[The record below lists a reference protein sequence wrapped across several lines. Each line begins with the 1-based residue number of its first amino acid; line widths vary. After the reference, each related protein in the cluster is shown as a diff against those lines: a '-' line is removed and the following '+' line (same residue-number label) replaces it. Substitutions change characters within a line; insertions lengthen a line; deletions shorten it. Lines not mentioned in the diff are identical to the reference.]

1 MHLCLLYE
9 KCLSWHL
16 SRHRST
22 HHFQKNDIFKVHASE
37 NFEKRTIQKINK
49 LSKNK
54 GIIETKGREECPEGT
69 VDDCSGDGDCCP
81 EEWIGDGYTDCED
94 QEYGCDLT
102 CYENDG
108 GDCVDNPEDC
118 PEGTVWDCA
127 GDGDCCPEEWIGD
140 GYTDCEDQ
148 EYGCDLTCYENDG
161 GDCVDNPE
169 DCPEGTVWDCSGDG
183 DCCPSEWIGDGY
195 SDCEDQEYGC
205 DLTCYEN
212 DGGDCVDNPED
223 CPEGTVWDCSGDG
236 DCCPSE
242 WIGDGY
248 SDCEDQQYGCDLTC
262 YENDGGDC
270 ESDGR
275 GDVSLDRE
283 INILDVVSLPGF
295 VINIAQPSDN
305 EFWAGDINQ
314 DRTLD
319 ILDIVL
325 LIDIIFQN

>member
-1 MHLCLLYE
+1 MFKQSNIFLFIITFIFSATQLD
-9 KCLSWHL
+9 KIDLSKQF
-16 SRHRST
+16 SKT
-22 HHFQKNDIFKVHASE
+22 NPQ
-37 NFEKRTIQKINK
+37 EKRIIQKKNNFKIDKFENIDK
-49 LSKNK
+49 RITQKIIELSKNN
-54 GIIETKGREECPEGT
+54 REECPEGT

-81 EEWIGDGYTDCED
+81 EEWIGDGYSDCED
-94 QEYGCDLT
+94 QEYGCDLS
-102 CYENDG
+102 CYEADG
-108 GDCVDNPEDC
+108 GDCANS
-118 PEGTVWDCA
+118 
-127 GDGDCCPEEWIGD
+127 
-140 GYTDCEDQ
+140 
-148 EYGCDLTCYENDG
+148 
-161 GDCVDNPE
+161 PE

-205 DLTCYEN
+205 DLTCYEA
-212 DGGDCVDNPED
+212 DGGDCADSPED

-248 SDCEDQQYGCDLTC
+248 SDCEDQQYGCDLIC

-283 INILDVVSLPGF
+283 INILDVVSLTGF

-305 EFWAGDINQ
+305 EFWAGDINE

>member
-1 MHLCLLYE
+1 MQKLIIFLLFSTLIFSVTETE
-9 KCLSWHL
+9 KINLSEQFSKINPQEKRVVQKSL
-16 SRHRST
+16 ESKNVDKAIAEKRIT
-22 HHFQKNDIFKVHASE
+22 QKNDIFKVHASE

-69 VDDCSGDGDCCP
+69 IDDCSGDGDCCP
-81 EEWIGDGYTDCED
+81 E
-94 QEYGCDLT
+94 
-102 CYENDG
+102 
-108 GDCVDNPEDC
+108 
-118 PEGTVWDCA
+118 
-127 GDGDCCPEEWIGD
+127 
-140 GYTDCEDQ
+140 
-148 EYGCDLTCYENDG
+148 
-161 GDCVDNPE
+161 
-169 DCPEGTVWDCSGDG
+169 
-183 DCCPSEWIGDGY
+183 
-195 SDCEDQEYGC
+195 
-205 DLTCYEN
+205 
-212 DGGDCVDNPED
+212 
-223 CPEGTVWDCSGDG
+223 
-236 DCCPSE
+236 E

-283 INILDVVSLPGF
+283 INILDVVSLTGF

>member
-1 MHLCLLYE
+1 MKFSNILSLLLVTFLFSGTQADKINLSKQFSKSNPQE
-9 KCLSWHL
+9 KRMVQKRLESKNVDKIIIEK
-16 SRHRST
+16 RT
-22 HHFQKNDIFKVHASE
+22 VQKNNIFKVSKTE
-37 NFEKRTIQKINK
+37 NFEKRTIQKITK

-54 GIIETKGREECPEGT
+54 GIVESKNSREECPEGT

-81 EEWIGDGYTDCED
+81 SEWIGDGYSDCED
-94 QEYGCDLT
+94 QQYGCDLS

-108 GDCVDNPEDC
+108 GDC
-118 PEGTVWDCA
+118 A
-127 GDGDCCPEEWIGD
+127 G
-140 GYTDCEDQ
+140 
-148 EYGCDLTCYENDG
+148 EN
-161 GDCVDNPE
+161 
-169 DCPEGTVWDCSGDG
+169 CPEGTVWDCSGDG

-205 DLTCYEN
+205 DLSCYEN
-212 DGGDCVDNPED
+212 DGGDCDPVE
-223 CPEGTVWDCSGDG
+223 CPEGTVDDCSGDG

-248 SDCEDQQYGCDLTC
+248 SDCEDQQYGCDLSC

-283 INILDVVSLPGF
+283 INVLDVVSLTGF
-295 VINIAQPSDN
+295 VINIDQPSDN
-305 EFWAGDINQ
+305 EFWAADINQ
-314 DRTLD
+314 DQTLD

>member
-1 MHLCLLYE
+1 MFKQSNIFLFIITFIFSAPQLDKIDLSKQLSKTNPQE
-9 KCLSWHL
+9 KP
-16 SRHRST
+16 
-22 HHFQKNDIFKVHASE
+22 I
-37 NFEKRTIQKINK
+37 IQKKNNFKIDKFENIDK
-49 LSKNK
+49 RITQKIIELSKNN
-54 GIIETKGREECPEGT
+54 REECPEGT

-81 EEWIGDGYTDCED
+81 E
-94 QEYGCDLT
+94 
-102 CYENDG
+102 
-108 GDCVDNPEDC
+108 
-118 PEGTVWDCA
+118 
-127 GDGDCCPEEWIGD
+127 
-140 GYTDCEDQ
+140 
-148 EYGCDLTCYENDG
+148 
-161 GDCVDNPE
+161 
-169 DCPEGTVWDCSGDG
+169 
-183 DCCPSEWIGDGY
+183 
-195 SDCEDQEYGC
+195 
-205 DLTCYEN
+205 
-212 DGGDCVDNPED
+212 
-223 CPEGTVWDCSGDG
+223 
-236 DCCPSE
+236 E

-283 INILDVVSLPGF
+283 INILDVVSLTGF